1 MLPRRQEINTQV
13 QQMID
18 IALLAGAFWLAHQ
31 LRWRGT
37 VWLNLPTA
45 IQPFEN
51 YAWTLVALLPFAPL
65 ILEWQGFY
73 QSPLLKSWKRS
84 LGQLLRGMLWMGLLI
99 AACVIFLRVPIP
111 SRSVLLMFAV
121 IACAF
126 LLVKERLYCA
136 WLRARIAAGDLRE
149 NVLLVGSTTD
159 IDKLLDSLQPDQKL
173 RWHIAARLD
182 LESHPVAELVDS
194 LHKHNIELV
203 VFAAGHTQLRKIE
216 EAVNACETEGV
227 EAWLMADFIRTS
239 IARPTVFNVGGRS
252 IIAFRSTPDLSWS
265 LLIKD
270 VIDRVGAFVGLIV
283 ASPLFLFAAL
293 SVRLS
298 SEGPILFKQLRSGKH
313 GRPFTMYKFRTM
325 YTDAEMRKE
334 ELQRM
339 NVMSGPVFKL
349 DDDPRVTPIGRWL
362 RRTSVDELPQLVN
375 VLLGQMSLVGP
386 RPLPIYETERFE
398 DMAHRR
404 RLSMKP
410 GLTCLWQISGRNIVT
425 DFRDW
430 VKLDLEYI
438 DNWSLWL
445 DIKILL
451 RTIPVVLTGFGAR

>member
-1 MLPRRQEINTQV
+1 
-13 QQMID
+13 
-18 IALLAGAFWLAHQ
+18 
-31 LRWRGT
+31 
-37 VWLNLPTA
+37 
-45 IQPFEN
+45 
-51 YAWTLVALLPFAPL
+51 
-65 ILEWQGFY
+65 
-73 QSPLLKSWKRS
+73 
-84 LGQLLRGMLWMGLLI
+84 MLWMGLLI

-121 IACAF
+121 IACGL

-149 NVLLVGSTTD
+149 NVLLVGSTAD
-159 IDKLLDSLQPDQKL
+159 IDKLLDSLAPDQKL
-173 RWHIAARLD
+173 RWNIAARLD
-182 LESHPVAELVDS
+182 LDSHTVAELVDS
-194 LHKHNIELV
+194 LHQHNIELV

-239 IARPTVFNVGGRS
+239 IARPTVFKVGGRN

-265 LLIKD
+265 LFIKD
-270 VIDRVGAFVGLIV
+270 VIDRLGALVGLVV

-298 SEGPILFKQLRSGKH
+298 SKGPILFKQLRSGRH

-325 YTDAEMRKE
+325 YTDAEMRQE

-339 NVMSGPVFKL
+339 NIMSGPVFKL

-375 VLLGQMSLVGP
+375 VLLGHMSLVGP

>member
-1 MLPRRQEINTQV
+1 MLPRRQEINIQV
-13 QQMID
+13 QQIID
-18 IALLAGAFWLAHQ
+18 VALLALAFWLAHQ

-37 VWLNLPTA
+37 VWFNLPSA
-45 IQPFEN
+45 IQPFQN

-65 ILEWQGFY
+65 ILEGQGFY

-99 AACVIFLRVPIP
+99 AGCVIFLRVAAP
-111 SRSVLLMFAV
+111 SRVVLIIFA
-121 IACAF
+121 ILGCG
-126 LLVKERLYCA
+126 LLLLKERLYCA
-136 WLRARIAAGDLRE
+136 WLRARIAAGDLKE
-149 NVLLVGSTTD
+149 NVLLAGSTAD
-159 IDKLLDSLQPDQKL
+159 IDNLLDSLAPDQKI
-173 RWHIAARLD
+173 RWNIAAKLD
-182 LESHPVAELVDS
+182 LDHHSVAELVDS
-194 LHKHNIELV
+194 LHKHNVDLV

-239 IARPTVFNVGGRS
+239 IARPTVDKLGGRI

-265 LLIKD
+265 LFIKD
-270 VIDRVGAFVGLIV
+270 LMDRVGAFLGIV
-283 ASPLFLFAAL
+283 LTSPLFLFAAL

-325 YTDAEMRKE
+325 YTDAEMRQE
-334 ELQRM
+334 ELRRM

-349 DDDPRVTPIGRWL
+349 NNDPRVTPIGRWL

-375 VLLGQMSLVGP
+375 VLFGQMSLVGP

-410 GLTCLWQISGRNIVT
+410 GLTCLWQISGRNMVT